1 MDSVLD
7 QVYWGNTVRA
17 YLMVCAWIFITW
29 AIIRILR
36 RIVLAKVGKWI
47 SKTDTIYDDVLLSVV
62 QNYVL
67 PYVYLLINYQII
79 QGLYIK
85 ANVQKVL
92 AVAMAVITTYFVVR
106 LINHVLQL
114 MVNGF
119 MRKRKES
126 GDRIRQLS
134 GVLFVIKALMW
145 LVGLIFSWAPLFL
158 LLWKPFHHHR
168 FQQVPLQLHLM

>member
-1 MDSVLD
+1 MELLHCGNGRYDYFNTLTMDSVLD

-79 QGLYIK
+79 QELNLNPRIRK
-85 ANVQKVL
+85 IL
-92 AVAMAVITTYFVVR
+92 IVAMAVITTF
-106 LINHVLQL
+106 
-114 MVNGF
+114 
-119 MRKRKES
+119 
-126 GDRIRQLS
+126 
-134 GVLFVIKALMW
+134 
-145 LVGLIFSWAPLFL
+145 
-158 LLWKPFHHHR
+158 
-168 FQQVPLQLHLM
+168 